1 MKTDKKTSRR
11 QWLTGLLRGSLLA
24 AFGGTSVHLLRRESG
39 GEETDC
45 ADPKGHI
52 GCRVC
57 RELNNCKLPR
67 ALSVK
72 QFLHGDNHDER
83 KS

>member
-1 MKTDKKTSRR
+1 MNTENKTSRR
-11 QWLTGLLRGSLLA
+11 QWFATLLRGGLLA
-24 AFGGTSVHLLRRESG
+24 AFGGASIHLLRRESS

-52 GCRVC
+52 GCRAC
-57 RELNNCKLPR
+57 RELNHCKLPR

-72 QFLHGDNHDER
+72 QFLNKRNHEER